1 MEKKMSI
8 SYKDAGVDVHAGN
21 LFVKK
26 IAPFV
31 RSTFTEKVLTDIG
44 GFGALYDGSF
54 KEMEEPVLVSG
65 TDGVGTKLKIAQ
77 MMNKHDTIGID
88 AVAMCVN
95 DIIVNGAKPL
105 FFLDYISCGKLDI
118 DKMTDI
124 VKGIAEGCRQAKCSL
139 VGGETAEH
147 PGIMKEDDYDIAGFA
162 VGVVDKKK
170 IIDGRNISHGDIIIG
185 LPSSGIHSNGFS
197 LVRKLL
203 LEKKGY
209 ALTQKF
215 SDLSEN
221 LGETLLKPTVI
232 YVDQIFHLLSNGIDI
247 KGLVHITG
255 GGFYENIP
263 RILPDTTSVKIDKNS
278 YPLLPIFKIIQR
290 EGNIEEREMYTT
302 FNMGIGMMIFV
313 ARDLASKAISLLK
326 EINCPAYTIGEVINR
341 DSEKVIVI

>member
-1 MEKKMSI
+1 
-8 SYKDAGVDVHAGN
+8 
-21 LFVKK
+21 
-26 IAPFV
+26 
-31 RSTFTEKVLTDIG
+31 
-44 GFGALYDGSF
+44 
-54 KEMEEPVLVSG
+54 MEEPVLVSG